1 MNSDLLA
8 MLEFLEQEKEIERE
22 ELFRIVEEA
31 LSISA
36 KKENP
41 EYFEPHVTINR
52 RTGEMTTWAT
62 YVVVEEE
69 IGNRRTEVTL
79 AMAKERF
86 PDQEFEVED
95 EIQWDFETTKSLSRV
110 AAQTTKQA
118 IIQRLRQIEKERVV
132 EEFADLEGELVS
144 GTVRHFEKGEVIVDF
159 GRAEGGIGSKDRV
172 PTEDYQNGDHIT
184 LLLKE
189 INITRSGP
197 SLILSRT
204 DANFVKKLFERE
216 VSEIA
221 EGIVEI
227 KAIAREAGYRTKIAV
242 YAEDERID
250 PVGSCV
256 GMRGSR
262 VRNIVSELNREKVDI
277 IVWKDD
283 IEDLVRECFKPA
295 EILDMDVDYDSQH
308 MKIKANEAD
317 YSQIIGKKGQN
328 IRLTNRLT
336 GWTIEVTKDAE
347 PAQNTFLDKITA
359 AKTSLTSLPHVD
371 EIVVEELMANGYLS
385 IDGVSEADPEDLA
398 TISGLNAE
406 RVADI
411 FEYIANH

>member
-8 MLEFLEQEKEIERE
+8 MLEFLESEKEIERE

-41 EYFEPHVTINR
+41 DYFEPRVTIDR
-52 RTGEMTTWAT
+52 KTGEMTTWAT
-62 YVVVEEE
+62 FVVVEEE

-79 AMAKERF
+79 EMAQERY
-86 PDQEFEVED
+86 PDEEIEVED
-95 EIQWDFETTKSLSRV
+95 EIQWDFQTTKSLSRI

-132 EEFADLEGELVS
+132 EEFSDLEGELVS

-159 GRAEGGIGSKDRV
+159 GRAEGAIGHKDRV
-172 PTEDYQNGDHIT
+172 PTEDYNNGDHIT

-189 INITRSGP
+189 INVKRSGP
-197 SLILSRT
+197 SLILSRSHV
-204 DANFVKKLFERE
+204 DFVKKLFERE
-216 VSEIA
+216 VAEIA

-227 KAIAREAGYRTKIAV
+227 KGIAREAGYRTKIAV
-242 YAEDERID
+242 YAEDEKID
-250 PVGSCV
+250 PVGACV

-277 IVWKDD
+277 IVWQED

-295 EILDMDVDYDSQH
+295 EILDMDVDYDTQQI
-308 MKIKANEAD
+308 KIKANEAD

-336 GWTIEVTKDAE
+336 GWNIEVTKDVVE
-347 PAQNTFLDKITA
+347 EENTFLSKITA
-359 AKTSLTSLPHVD
+359 AKSSLTSLPHVD
-371 EIVVEELMANGYLS
+371 DIVVEDLMANGYLS
-385 IDGVSEADPEDLA
+385 IDGISEADPADLA
-398 TISGLNAE
+398 TVPGLNAE
-406 RVADI
+406 KVAEI